1 MSIEMQKEI
10 TDVGK
15 ALKIRLIRENQSQK
29 SFIEYLRGRLPDMYI
44 DSSIL
49 HKIIVGEVNSG
60 RVFDEVSKF
69 ISAEDSK

>member
-1 MSIEMQKEI
+1 MQKEI

-60 RVFDEVSKF
+60 RVFDEVSKY

>member
-1 MSIEMQKEI
+1 MQKEI

-49 HKIIVGEVNSG
+49 HKIIVGEVNYG
-60 RVFDEVSKF
+60 RVFDEVSKY

>member
-1 MSIEMQKEI
+1 MQKVI

-60 RVFDEVSKF
+60 RVFDEVSKY
-69 ISAEDSK
+69 ISADGIK

>member
-1 MSIEMQKEI
+1 MQKEI

-49 HKIIVGEVNSG
+49 HKIIVGEVNSV
-60 RVFDEVSKF
+60 RVFDEVSKY